1 MFTGDRRK
9 MGPFVSPGWVKLL
22 AWTVA
27 VVIAVLNAWL
37 LYQTFAGI
45 SR

>member
-1 MFTGDRRK
+1 